1 VHQRRSMKRKQL
13 MGISKQA
20 EEKNLQEIL
29 GIARENLARTE
40 GFLVKLK
47 EDMEDI
53 WQNYEVSDKETLV
66 LFNTAEAQYQETLK
80 DLARRERARKK
91 PYFGRIVFSDPDVG
105 GEESYYIGR
114 VGIAEGTSEPVVID
128 WRAPIASVYYDGA
141 LGRVSYEVNNDGAR
155 ELELTRK
162 RTYEIKDDTLVT
174 YYDSDVVATD
184 ELLTKY
190 LSQNKKAV
198 LGEIIATIQQEQN
211 AIIRKSPR
219 LNVIV
224 QGVAGSGKTTVAM
237 HRISYILYNYEDDFR
252 PEDFYIIGSNRILL
266 NYITSVLPDLD
277 VYGVKQMTMEQLF
290 VRLLYEAWDKH
301 TYSVKPLN
309 KADDTAWQKGTAQWF
324 EDLKFFCETYEREYF
339 GDGNVFLEATG
350 GRLMSPELLEQI
362 LTNNKRMSMAQ
373 KAETLNERLV
383 AALENEMQ
391 GKGHSF
397 PKKERE
403 RLLKVYGS
411 YYGKNIDKLSIYTL
425 YEEFLESQAVLG
437 KEVADPKNCFDVYDL
452 AALAYLY
459 RRMIELDQIREASHV
474 VIDEAQDF
482 GMMVYE
488 VMHFCLKDCTY
499 TIMGDVS
506 QNIHEGYGLS
516 DWNGVRELFLTG
528 DYDCFET
535 LKKSYRNTVE
545 ISEYASAILAHG
557 SFEVYPAE
565 PVLRHGS
572 PVSVKACCNQG
583 AVIKT
588 IAAAVKDWQAKG
600 HESIA
605 IICKDEEEAA
615 VVRAKLSAEVDVV
628 DGDYETMEFQTGV
641 MVLPIFYTKGLEFD
655 GVVLYCP
662 TKEHYPAGDGSV
674 KLLYVAAT
682 RALHELC
689 VVHEGD
695 ISDILATKP
704 VQVNRS
710 VQAPTGSKKTVY
722 EKPKELKSEKFAKD
736 VKDTGRERAL
746 RGYIGPKQ
754 IRTDDLRPKE
764 ERPAVFPEKKRVLP
778 SAKPVRKK
786 MMADVKKTDAPL
798 NRSVYEFFSMPE
810 ASELTPIGHTKINQG
825 VRMVMPTK
833 QYVDFV
839 TAYGTL
845 RVMPINDGCVR
856 IQFVR
861 TGDEFCN
868 GYFAKMPE
876 KGVSFKVK
884 QEPKQTLLHLKEL
897 TVMVEKANG
906 AVQFLDAKG
915 NVLLTEEKKEP
926 RQLEKERGYVYFA
939 FDKKEK
945 LKAQGILKDDLRPVS
960 GKAYYISFGGK
971 ALRQAQVVS
980 NKGYRICCGGEETV
994 LFCGTGVYGS
1004 FLREDGVKQIDYCF
1018 QMEKSLLS

>member
-1 VHQRRSMKRKQL
+1 MKRKQL
-13 MGISKQA
+13 TGISQEA
-20 EEKNLQEIL
+20 EERNLQEIL
-29 GIARENLARTE
+29 GIAKENLHRTE
-40 GFLVKLK
+40 NFLVKLK

-80 DLARRERARKK
+80 DLSRRERARKK

-105 GEESYYIGR
+105 DEESYYIGR

-141 LGRVSYEVNNDGAR
+141 LGRVSYEVNDNGAR
-155 ELELTRK
+155 ELDLKRK
-162 RTYEIKDDTLVT
+162 RTYEIKDDTLIT

-237 HRISYILYNYEDDFR
+237 HRISYILYNYEEEFR

-290 VRLLYEAWDKH
+290 VRLLYDAWDKH
-301 TYSVKPLN
+301 TYRVKPLN
-309 KADDTAWQKGTAQWF
+309 KAGDTAWKKGTEEWF
-324 EDLKFFCETYEREYF
+324 ADLKFFCEEYERVYF
-339 GDGNVFLEATG
+339 GDGEVVLEETG
-350 GRLMSPELLEQI
+350 GRLMSPELLASV

-383 AALENEMQ
+383 AAVENEIQ
-391 GKGHSF
+391 GKGHTF

-403 RLLKVYGS
+403 RLLRFYGA
-411 YYGKNIDKLSIYTL
+411 YYGKSIDKLSVYEL
-425 YEEFLESQAVLG
+425 YEEFLDSQWEMG
-437 KEVADPKNCFDVYDL
+437 KEVEDPQKCFDVYDL

-459 RRMIELDQIREASHV
+459 RRLIECDPIREASHV

-516 DWNGVRELFLTG
+516 DWNGIRELFLTG

-545 ISEYASAILAHG
+545 ISEYASDILAHG
-557 SFEVYPAE
+557 SFEIYPAE
-565 PVLRHGS
+565 PVLRHGN
-572 PVSVKACCNQG
+572 PVEVKALRRPE
-583 AVIKT
+583 AVVKA
-588 IAAAVKDWQAKG
+588 IAERVQRWQENG
-600 HESIA
+600 LESIA
-605 IICKDEEEAA
+605 IICKNDEEAGWVRRKLAKEVP
-615 VVRAKLSAEVDVV
+615 VVE
-628 DGDYETMEFQTGV
+628 GDYETMEFQTGV

-655 GVVLYCP
+655 GVILYCP

-689 VVHEGD
+689 VIYAGD
-695 ISDILATKP
+695 LSDILSHKSTNH
-704 VQVNRS
+704 NRS
-710 VQAPTGSKKTVY
+710 FQATEGSRLPVY

-736 VKDTGRERAL
+736 VKATGEERAR

-754 IRTDDLRPKE
+754 IRTDDLKPKDDG
-764 ERPAVFPEKKRVLP
+764 PVTFPEKKRSLP
-778 SAKPVRKK
+778 NARPVRKK
-786 MMADVKKTDAPL
+786 MVADVKKSDAPI
-798 NRSVYEFFSMPE
+798 NPSPYAFYTMPD
-810 ASELTPIGHTKINQG
+810 ATAIAPQGHTKGNQS
-825 VRMVMPTK
+825 VRMVIPTK
-833 QYVDFV
+833 KYVECIS
-839 TAYGTL
+839 AYGTL
-845 RVMPINDGCVR
+845 RLTPISGKSVR
-856 IQFVR
+856 VQFVR
-861 TGDEFCN
+861 SGEEFYD
-868 GYFAKMPE
+868 GQFARYPVE
-876 KGVSFKVK
+876 TVNFKIK
-884 QEPKQTLLHLKEL
+884 QEPKRLIIQLQEMSVSVDKQS
-897 TVMVEKANG
+897 G
-906 AVQFLDAKG
+906 AVSFSDAKG
-915 NVLLTEEKKEP
+915 NILLSEEKKEP
-926 RQLEKERGYVYFA
+926 RQLERLLNRVYFA

-945 LKAQGILKDDLRPVS
+945 LKAQGVLKDDLRPLS
-960 GKAYYISFGGK
+960 GKAYYISFGQK
-971 ALRQAQVVS
+971 PLRQAQVVS
-980 NKGYRICCGGEETV
+980 DKGYRILCGGEASV
-994 LFCGTGVYGS
+994 LFCGTGVYGC
-1004 FLREDGVKQIDYCF
+1004 FIQENPVNQVDYCF
-1018 QMEKSLLS
+1018 QIEESLLS